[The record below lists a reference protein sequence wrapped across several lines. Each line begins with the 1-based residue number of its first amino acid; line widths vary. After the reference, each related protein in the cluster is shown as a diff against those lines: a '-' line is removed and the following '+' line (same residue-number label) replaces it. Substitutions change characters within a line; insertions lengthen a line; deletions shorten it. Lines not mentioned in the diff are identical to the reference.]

1 MTATSRSQIALSLW
15 FALPAILFLAVFF
28 VMPLVDNAAR
38 SLAGSEDALSYYARL
53 LSDGYYLR
61 ITGATVVLSFGV
73 AVLSLIF
80 GYPIAYY
87 LVNCGKRMESFLLFC
102 LIAPLLTS
110 LIMRTIGWQV
120 IFARTGLFNNAL
132 RELGLIEQPLRL
144 LNTPTAVV
152 IGMVHVLIPFMV
164 LSIAS
169 VLRGID
175 KGLPEAAR
183 MLGAGRIRTFFTITV
198 PLSLDGIATGLIL
211 VFMLANGSFVS
222 LLLLGGGTVQN
233 LPLLIYQQFT
243 VTRDFEMASAVS
255 NILLFVA
262 ILCLFLQLRFIR
274 KKGA

>member
-1 MTATSRSQIALSLW
+1 MAITSRNRVALSLW
-15 FALPAILFLAVFF
+15 YALPAILFLVVFF
-28 VMPLVDNAAR
+28 VMPLLNNATH
-38 SLAGSEDALSYYARL
+38 SVSGPDTLSYYGRL
-53 LSDGYYLR
+53 LTDGYYLR
-61 ITGATVVLSFGV
+61 ITGTTVVLSLGV
-73 AVLSLIF
+73 AVLSLVF
-80 GYPIAYY
+80 GYPIAYF
-87 LVNCGKRMESFLLFC
+87 LVNCSKRWESLFLFC

-120 IFARTGLFNNAL
+120 IFARKGLLNSAL
-132 RELGLIEQPLRL
+132 QGAGLIEQPLKL

-152 IGMVHVLIPFMV
+152 IGVVHVLIPFMV

-183 MLGAGRIRTFFTITV
+183 ILGAGRLRTFFTIIV

-262 ILCLFLQLRFIR
+262 ILCLFVQLRFIR
-274 KKGA
+274 RKGM